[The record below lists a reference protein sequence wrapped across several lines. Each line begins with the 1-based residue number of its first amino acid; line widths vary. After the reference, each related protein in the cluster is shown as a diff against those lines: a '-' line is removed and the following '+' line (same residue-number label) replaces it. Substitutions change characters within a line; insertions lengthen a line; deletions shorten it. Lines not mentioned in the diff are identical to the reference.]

1 MHFLSLQS
9 KDVINICTGRRIG
22 YVSDIILDES
32 CLRLEAL
39 VVEGN
44 AWMRLICFF
53 KAPSSYVVPMACVRS
68 IGEDVIL
75 VDIEE

>member
-22 YVSDIILDES
+22 YVCDVILDEQ

-53 KAPSSYVVPMACVRS
+53 KAPQSYIIPMPCVKS